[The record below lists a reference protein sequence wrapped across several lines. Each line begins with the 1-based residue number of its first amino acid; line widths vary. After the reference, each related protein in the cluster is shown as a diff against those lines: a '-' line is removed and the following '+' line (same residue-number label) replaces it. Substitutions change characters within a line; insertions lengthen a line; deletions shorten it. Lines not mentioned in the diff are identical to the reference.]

1 MHGGATVRGRD
12 ASRRPLPN
20 PNPQTATVS
29 RLILLNKPYGVLCQ
43 FTDEAGRATLKD
55 FVSLPGV
62 YAAGRLDTDSEGLL
76 LLTDNGALQHRIADP
91 RYKLPKTYLVQVEG
105 EPDEG
110 ALAALRR
117 GVDLG
122 DFHTRPCEARSV
134 GEPEWLWPRDPPVRF
149 RKTVPTSWVEIV
161 LREGKNRQVRRMT
174 AKVGFPT
181 LRLLRVAIGPWR
193 LDGLQPGKWREEP
206 VPAGMAGAASAP
218 GGAPSPAARARRTTG
233 LAGKMRRIPS
243 QSGSKS

>member
-1 MHGGATVRGRD
+1 MA
-12 ASRRPLPN
+12 
-20 PNPQTATVS
+20 

-55 FVSLPGV
+55 YLPVPDV

-76 LLTDNGALQHRIADP
+76 LLTDDGALQHRIADP
-91 RYKLPKTYLVQVEG
+91 RHKLPKTYLVQVEG
-105 EPDEG
+105 EPDEA

-122 DFHTRPCEARSV
+122 DFHTRPCEARV
-134 GEPEWLWPRDPPVRF
+134 VAEPGWLWPRDPPVRF
-149 RKTVPTSWVEIV
+149 RKTVPTGWLEIV
-161 LREGKNRQVRRMT
+161 LREGRNRQVRRMT

-193 LDGLQPGKWREEP
+193 LGELLPGQWRE
-206 VPAGMAGAASAP
+206 VPAADAAAGREQPAGLAAGAAPAGRRAP
-218 GGAPSPAARARRTTG
+218 RAAGRAEASRRGRT
-233 LAGKMRRIPS
+233 R
-243 QSGSKS
+243 